1 MLWDTQTGEPLVKP
15 MRHGRP
21 DLDSVAGDGLGALE
35 IAEHEVHS
43 RQSAGAKRPSARVAS
58 AAVQRPTDPVPSLAE
73 QSPHVEVA
81 IQRARHAQRGVVVAT
96 QLRAIDVHSQVVDV
110 GVHSRQG
117 VGLSGR
123 TLQVECF
130 DERDVV
136 RGVPRF
142 GFESVPCRTQKLGG
156 VLADRLEHRQPD
168 RTAGGRPVTSDE
180 AAAVLGDEPGEPTN
194 VDVGGVG
201 ACTYRLADGSAAVQI
216 NVERGDAD
224 TFLSQIS
231 EGRGEELEG
240 VGDAAVANETLGQV
254 TVVKGDVRFAV
265 FVSLADGEKT
275 DLDTLFVLAT
285 TAVGRL

>member
-1 MLWDTQTGEPLVKP
+1 MNTDRFPTATTA
-15 MRHGRP
+15 GRWP
-21 DLDSVAGDGLGALE
+21 SRCRLALTAIMTLSVAAGCGGDDDGGGDAV
-35 IAEHEVHS
+35 ADPT
-43 RQSAGAKRPSARVAS
+43 SAGAPDATG
-58 AAVQRPTDPVPSLAE
+58 AA
-73 QSPHVEVA
+73 
-81 IQRARHAQRGVVVAT
+81 GAT
-96 QLRAIDVHSQVVDV
+96 EAPDA
-110 GVHSRQG
+110 
-117 VGLSGR
+117 
-123 TLQVECF
+123 T
-130 DERDVV
+130 
-136 RGVPRF
+136 GVP
-142 GFESVPCRTQKLGG
+142 GDTEAPAPADPGDGSLDPCSL
-156 VLADRLEHRQPD
+156 
-168 RTAGGRPVTSDE
+168 VTSDE

-194 VDVGGVG
+194 VDAGGVG

-231 EGRGEELEG
+231 EGRGEELDG